1 MEIAIVA
8 IYCLVDDFLNATG
21 HREDPQ
27 NTMAD
32 AEVITTALVAARF
45 FAGNFETARDLL
57 HQPHYIPTMLSR
69 SHFNRRLHRL
79 TDEIVHLFESL
90 GQAWKSIDQEEVF
103 LIDAFP
109 VACCDNIRIKRS
121 RLYPL
126 EATDGAYRGYIAS
139 KRRFFYGVKLHLLT
153 TSGGRP
159 VEMTIT
165 PGSHSDVRALDYFS
179 MDLPEGATLYGDKAF
194 NDYRTEDDLS
204 AGSGVTLLPIRR
216 RNSKRAVS
224 VCVSFVQHHA
234 RKMIETVGSLL
245 EQLLPKSIHAV
256 TARGFE
262 LKVVLF
268 VLAYSITTGL

>member
-8 IYCLVDDFLNATG
+8 IYCLVDDFLKAIG

-27 NTMAD
+27 STMAD

-57 HQPHYIPTMLSR
+57 HQPRYIPTMLSR

-79 TDEIVHLFESL
+79 TDEIVLLFESL
-90 GQAWKSIDQEEVF
+90 GQAWKTIDDEKVF

-109 VACCDNIRIKRS
+109 VACCDNIRISRS

-159 VEMTIT
+159 VEMKLT

-194 NDYRTEDDLS
+194 NDYQTEDDLA
-204 AGSGVTLLPIRR
+204 AGSGVALLPIRR
-216 RNSKRAVS
+216 KNSKRAVS

-245 EQLLPKSIHAV
+245 EQLFPKSIHAV